1 MEDAGEN
8 FASLVEG
15 AFKLE
20 NVAINTS
27 QVPELENEAVKVSRT
42 SKLEKVVDILWVVVV
57 LIGNLK

>member
-1 MEDAGEN
+1 
-8 FASLVEG
+8 LVEG

-27 QVPELENEAVKVSRT
+27 QVPELENEAVKVSKT